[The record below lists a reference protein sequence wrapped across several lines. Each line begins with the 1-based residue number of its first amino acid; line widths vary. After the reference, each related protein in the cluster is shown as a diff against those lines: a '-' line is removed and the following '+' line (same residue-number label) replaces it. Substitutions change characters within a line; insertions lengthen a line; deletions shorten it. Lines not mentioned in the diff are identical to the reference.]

1 MASPRSAAMRHFATL
16 AHDAA
21 ASDASPSERFE
32 RLLAELRAAEDL
44 SAAAQANVASFDYD
58 FMRRLMERNQ
68 VTEDLEETRTLE
80 RIGEAINMAMQ
91 QELVRADQLLRGI
104 LKSGDL
110 RLMEATMRKHLR
122 ANDLTMAFD
131 VVLGFNLQEAK
142 QRPDSEAA
150 ERLLQHLSTVLA
162 EERDKRL
169 PTEVR
174 VLRMLLRT
182 ECDGARKRMLF
193 DKLILPKGSIKG
205 QGAAE
210 RAAGDGEADAEE
222 SMWGPPEVTPES
234 LNEELGR
241 FLAQLESMGADID
254 SDVLE
259 RAIKLREQITEV
271 VRGQ

>member
-1 MASPRSAAMRHFATL
+1 M
-16 AHDAA
+16 
-21 ASDASPSERFE
+21 
-32 RLLAELRAAEDL
+32 
-44 SAAAQANVASFDYD
+44 
-58 FMRRLMERNQ
+58 
-68 VTEDLEETRTLE
+68 LE

-174 VLRMLLRT
+174 ILRMLLRT
-182 ECDGARKRMLF
+182 ECDGARKRMLS

-210 RAAGDGEADAEE
+210 RAVGDGEADAEE
-222 SMWGPPEVTPES
+222 SMWGPPEVITAACVIVCRPLSHKTLSLWSQVTPES

-259 RAIKLREQITEV
+259 RANKLREQITEV